1 MNFYP
6 CNFSISL
13 DAPEITHISNDQI
26 VNEGDEV
33 TLNCI
38 ADGNPEPRIT
48 WTRVSDKSVITFPL
62 TTKEQDE
69 GYYRCTADNGIGR
82 PVTSDVLIVV
92 SSKCFNQHVIHKLIL
107 SRPSG
112 GGGPNSVATC

>member
-1 MNFYP
+1 M
-6 CNFSISL
+6 
-13 DAPEITHISNDQI
+13 THISNDQI

-92 SSKCFNQHVIHKLIL
+92 GSKCFNQHVIHTLPYPDRVGEGGQIL
-107 SRPSG
+107 LPRVNYMG
-112 GGGPNSVATC
+112 TC